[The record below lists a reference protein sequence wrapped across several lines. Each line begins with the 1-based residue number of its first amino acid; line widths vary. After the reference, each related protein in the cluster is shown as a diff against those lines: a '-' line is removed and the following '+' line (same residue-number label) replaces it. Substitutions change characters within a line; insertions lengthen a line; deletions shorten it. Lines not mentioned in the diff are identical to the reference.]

1 MSEEITNNGTDTTQ
15 VTNDVVNEENSINDQ
30 TTQQETVEDGNEVV
44 ENSNDVETQDDGKI
58 YKLLV

>member
-30 TTQQETVEDGNEVV
+30 TTQQETASDR
-44 ENSNDVETQDDGKI
+44 
-58 YKLLV
+58 

>member
-30 TTQQETVEDGNEVV
+30 TTQQETV
-44 ENSNDVETQDDGKI
+44 
-58 YKLLV
+58 